1 MTITGV
7 RSLLTDEFPLEND
20 KVVSFYAMIF
30 NQRTVTYYD
39 DNNGA
44 P

>member
-1 MTITGV
+1 MTIADV
-7 RSLLTDEFPLEND
+7 RSLLTEEFPLKDD

-39 DNNGA
+39 DNN
-44 P
+44 

>member
-7 RSLLTDEFPLEND
+7 QNYISENFETFETG
-20 KVVSFYAMIF
+20 VNIYAMVF